1 MSVIHVDQ
9 LFRKICSNK
18 NIIDIIIIIVAVVST
33 YVDFERISD
42 IETEIRV
49 QRNVFPKKIGFILQS
64 SYQTKCH
71 MLRSVTKFNL
81 DFFLKFNLN
90 MRLFKFRELIGKT

>member
-1 MSVIHVDQ
+1 MALPITSVIHVDQ

-49 QRNVFPKKIGFILQS
+49 QRNIFPKKIEYWVYFSVLLPNEVS
-64 SYQTKCH
+64 SVEVCYK
-71 MLRSVTKFNL
+71 
-81 DFFLKFNLN
+81 
-90 MRLFKFRELIGKT
+90 I